1 MLRAFGELFVN
12 RRMPTPNQ
20 PPPLPPAPFRITGDA
35 RQRAGGLAAALACFT
50 AWGLLPVYWKQI
62 PDVPALE
69 MVAHRVVWSLLF
81 VMVLLTLQRSWT
93 DIRRQWSAHTL
104 AWAAFSGMA
113 VTVNWGIYL
122 WAISAG
128 RVVDTS
134 LGYFLMP
141 LVNLLVGLL
150 VFRER
155 LRPLQWLAV
164 AIAAGGVAQAFVAQ
178 AGMPWVA
185 LGLCGSF
192 GLYGALR
199 KNSHLDSLPG
209 LFFETLA
216 MTPLAL
222 LWLAWRSISGSA
234 AFGFHDPHASI
245 YLVGGGVVTA
255 LPLLWFS
262 HAARR
267 LPLSTV
273 GFIQYLS
280 PSLSFVLGTALYH
293 EPVTSARL
301 VSFACVWAALAVF
314 TSEALWQRRHAV
326 PPVRIS
332 PLAPNRAADR

>member
-1 MLRAFGELFVN
+1 LHAFSDPFVN
-12 RRMPTPNQ
+12 HRMPTASQDTPSG
-20 PPPLPPAPFRITGDA
+20 PASSRAADEA
-35 RQRAGGLAAALACFT
+35 RRRAGGLGAALACFT
-50 AWGLLPVYWKQI
+50 AWGLLPVYWKQL
-62 PDVPALE
+62 PDVPAGE

-81 VMVLLTLQRSWT
+81 VGVLLTRERSWA
-93 DIRRQWSAHTL
+93 DIRRHWTAHTL
-104 AWAAFSGMA
+104 GWAALSGAAM
-113 VTVNWGIYL
+113 TVNWGLYI
-122 WAISAG
+122 WAVNAG

-141 LVNLLVGLL
+141 LFNLLVGLV

-155 LRPLQWLAV
+155 LRPLQRVAV
-164 AIAAGGVAQAFVAQ
+164 AVAAAGVGQALAAR

-199 KNSHLDSLPG
+199 KKSHLDSLPG

-222 LWLAWRSISGSA
+222 AWLARQEIAGTA
-234 AFGFHDPHASI
+234 AFGLHDLHASVF
-245 YLVGGGVVTA
+245 LMGAGVITA

-273 GFIQYLS
+273 GFIQYLT

-293 EPVTSARL
+293 EPVTTTRL
-301 VSFACVWAALAVF
+301 ITFACVWLALGVF
-314 TSEALWQRRHAV
+314 TAEALWRRRQAA
-326 PPVRIS
+326 
-332 PLAPNRAADR
+332 APATEDLPSL

>member
-1 MLRAFGELFVN
+1 MLRAFSEPFVN
-12 RRMPTPNQ
+12 RRMSTTSQ
-20 PPPLPPAPFRITGDA
+20 PAPPSPASSRTAGDA
-35 RQRAGGLAAALACFT
+35 RQRASGLVAALTCFT

-62 PDVPALE
+62 PDVPATE

-93 DIRRQWSAHTL
+93 EIRRQWTAQTL
-104 AWAAFSGMA
+104 AWAAFSGVA

-122 WAISAG
+122 WAISTG

-155 LRPLQWLAV
+155 LRPLQWVAV
-164 AIAAGGVAQAFVAQ
+164 TIAAAGVAQAFGAR
-178 AGMPWVA
+178 AGLPWVA

-216 MTPLAL
+216 MAPLAL
-222 LWLAWRSISGSA
+222 LWLAWRSLSGTA
-234 AFGFHDPHASI
+234 AFGSHDFHASA

-301 VSFACVWAALAVF
+301 ISFACVWAALAVF
-314 TSEALWQRRHAV
+314 TAEALWQRRHAV
-326 PPVRIS
+326 PQVRVS
-332 PLAPNRAADR
+332 PLAPDEIARR

>member
-1 MLRAFGELFVN
+1 MSTAR
-12 RRMPTPNQ
+12 Q
-20 PPPLPPAPFRITGDA
+20 PAPPAPASSRTA
-35 RQRAGGLAAALACFT
+35 RDRRGRAGGLTAALACFT

-62 PDVPALE
+62 PNVPAVE

-81 VMVLLTLQRSWT
+81 VAVLLTLQRRWAE
-93 DIRRQWSAHTL
+93 IRRQWTAHTL
-104 AWAAFSGMA
+104 EWAAFSGAA
-113 VTVNWGIYL
+113 VTVNWVLYI
-122 WAISAG
+122 WAVTAD

-141 LVNLLVGLL
+141 LVNLLVGLMF
-150 VFRER
+150 FRER
-155 LRPLQWLAV
+155 LRLLQWLAV
-164 AIAAGGVAQAFVAQ
+164 AIAAAGLAQTLVAQ

-216 MTPLAL
+216 MAPLAVI
-222 LWLAWRSISGSA
+222 WLVWRSLAGAA
-234 AFGFHDPHASI
+234 AFGAHDLRASGFLI
-245 YLVGGGVVTA
+245 GAGVVTA
-255 LPLLWFS
+255 VPLLWFS

-280 PSLSFVLGTALYH
+280 PSLSFILGTALYH
-293 EPVTSARL
+293 EPVAPARL
-301 VSFACVWAALAVF
+301 ISFACVWVALAVF
-314 TSEALWQRRHAV
+314 TAEALWQRRRALAPVAV
-326 PPVRIS
+326 A
-332 PLAPNRAADR
+332 PLAPETDG

>member
-1 MLRAFGELFVN
+1 
-12 RRMPTPNQ
+12 
-20 PPPLPPAPFRITGDA
+20 
-35 RQRAGGLAAALACFT
+35 
-50 AWGLLPVYWKQI
+50 
-62 PDVPALE
+62 

-81 VMVLLTLQRSWT
+81 VAVLLTRERSWA
-93 DIRRQWSAHTL
+93 DIRRHWTAHTL
-104 AWAAFSGMA
+104 GWAALSGAAM
-113 VTVNWGIYL
+113 TVNWGLYI
-122 WAISAG
+122 WAVNAG

-141 LVNLLVGLL
+141 LFNLLVGLV

-155 LRPLQWLAV
+155 LRPLQRVAV
-164 AIAAGGVAQAFVAQ
+164 AVAAAGVGQALAAR

-199 KNSHLDSLPG
+199 KKSHLDSLPG

-222 LWLAWRSISGSA
+222 AWLARQEIAGTA
-234 AFGFHDPHASI
+234 AFGLHDLHASVF
-245 YLVGGGVVTA
+245 LMGAGVITA

-273 GFIQYLS
+273 GFIQYLT

-293 EPVTSARL
+293 EPVTTTRL
-301 VSFACVWAALAVF
+301 ITFACVWLALGVF
-314 TSEALWQRRHAV
+314 TAEALWRRRQAA
-326 PPVRIS
+326 
-332 PLAPNRAADR
+332 APATEDLPSL